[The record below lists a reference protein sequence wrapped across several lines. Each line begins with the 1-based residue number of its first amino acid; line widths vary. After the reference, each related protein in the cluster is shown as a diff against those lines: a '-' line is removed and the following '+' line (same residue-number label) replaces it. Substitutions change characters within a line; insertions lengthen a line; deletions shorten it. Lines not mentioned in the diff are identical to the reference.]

1 MQIRQANLQDIPTIV
16 EMKMAMFRE
25 AGSFQLLQDGAE
37 ERIAAA
43 YRDLYQ
49 QQKCCHYLV
58 EDEGVAVACGGAV
71 IKDDVPFCFFKTPCY
86 GYIMDVYCEPA
97 SRRRGYATQ
106 LVQQV
111 IAWLRERGVHNIKL
125 KPSGAGQRM
134 YQKLGF
140 QPSGEMELWI

>member
-25 AGSFQLLQDGAE
+25 AGSIRLLQDGAE

-111 IAWLRERGVHNIKL
+111 IAWLR
-125 KPSGAGQRM
+125 
-134 YQKLGF
+134 
-140 QPSGEMELWI
+140 

>member
-25 AGSFQLLQDGAE
+25 AGSIRLLQDGAE

-43 YRDLYQ
+43 YRDLYR
-49 QQKCCHYLV
+49 QQKCCHYIV

-111 IAWLRERGVHNIKL
+111 IAWLRKRGVHNIKL

-134 YQKLGF
+134 YEKLGF

>member
-43 YRDLYQ
+43 YSDLYL
-49 QQKCCHYLV
+49 QQKCCHFIV

-71 IKDDVPFCFFKTPCY
+71 IKDDVPFCFFKTPYY

-97 SRRRGYATQ
+97 SRRKGYATQ

-134 YQKLGF
+134 YEKLGF

>member
-25 AGSFQLLQDGAE
+25 AGSIRLLQDGAE
-37 ERIAAA
+37 ERIAAV
-43 YRDLYQ
+43 YRDLYR

-58 EDEGVAVACGGAV
+58 EEEGVAVACGGAV

-97 SRRRGYATQ
+97 SRRKGYATQ

-111 IAWLRERGVHNIKL
+111 IAWLRKKGVHNIKL

-134 YQKLGF
+134 YEKLGF

>member
-25 AGSFQLLQDGAE
+25 AGSIRLLQDGAE

-49 QQKCCHYLV
+49 QQKGCHYLV
-58 EDEGVAVACGGAV
+58 EEEGVAVACGGAV

-97 SRRRGYATQ
+97 SRRKGYATQ

-134 YQKLGF
+134 YEKLGF

>member
-1 MQIRQANLQDIPTIV
+1 
-16 EMKMAMFRE
+16 MAMFRE
-25 AGSFQLLQDGAE
+25 AGSIWLLQDSAE
-37 ERIAAA
+37 EGIAAA

-125 KPSGAGQRM
+125 KPSVAGQRM
-134 YQKLGF
+134 YEKLGF

>member
-25 AGSFQLLQDGAE
+25 AGSIRLLQDGAE

-43 YRDLYQ
+43 YRDLYR

-97 SRRRGYATQ
+97 SRRRGYVTQ

-111 IAWLRERGVHNIKL
+111 IAWLRKKGVHNIKL

-134 YQKLGF
+134 YEKLGF